1 MPRGR
6 GWSGQMLEGI
16 GDGEE
21 ISLYCDYEVKTLSFL
36 IRTMA

>member
-1 MPRGR
+1 
-6 GWSGQMLEGI
+6 MLEGI